1 MMTLKAARV
10 NKSLTQKKAANL
22 IGVNVSTLSKWEN
35 GMSCPTNKRIPKI
48 LEVYGVSY
56 DDIIFLPSNYTLSVK
71 VNPKET
77 KTA

>member
-10 NKSLTQKKAANL
+10 NKDLTQKKAANL

-35 GMSCPTNKRIPKI
+35 GTSCPTNKRIPKI

-56 DDIIFLPSNYTLSVK
+56 DDIIFLPSDYALGVRCE
-71 VNPKET
+71 PKEN